1 MKHILLT
8 ITALCSLAATYAQV
22 KDYRLDIGDF
32 HELTVANNIPV
43 VYKNSVDSAGLAFY
57 TCTPE
62 VASTIAFSN
71 EKAKL
76 KIQYNQDSEVT
87 TTPVITVYSSTIDKV
102 TNWGDSTIVIEQ
114 MTPTSQF
121 KAKVIG
127 NGDIT
132 VLNLV
137 TTKAEAAVQAGSG
150 HIYISGKAQ
159 NAKFELASAGSIE
172 GGNMEATQVT
182 CSLVGTGSID
192 CYAVE
197 KLNVRGL
204 GTGKV
209 YYRGN
214 PKSIKNHGVGI
225 KVIKAE

>member
-8 ITALCSLAATYAQV
+8 IALACTLTSAYAQT
-22 KDYRLDIGDF
+22 KDYKLDIGDF

-43 VYKNSVDSAGLAFY
+43 IYKNSVDSAGLAFY

-71 EKAKL
+71 DKSKL
-76 KIQYNQDSEVT
+76 KIQYNQDSEIT
-87 TTPVITVYSSTIDKV
+87 TSPVITIYSSTLTRA

-114 MTPTSQF
+114 MTPASEF

-137 TTKAEAAVQAGSG
+137 ATKAEAAVQAGSG
-150 HIYISGKAQ
+150 HVYISGKAK

-172 GGNMEATQVT
+172 GGNMEATEVT
-182 CSLVGTGSID
+182 CSIVGTGSID
-192 CYAVE
+192 CYATE

-204 GTGKV
+204 GSGKV
-209 YYRGN
+209 FYRGN
-214 PKSIKNHGVGI
+214 PASIKNHGVGI